1 VIEDRQALLGERDRL
16 EDSIQSL
23 QEAKERLGWL
33 SHRAQRKLTKMRKRL
48 KRVYFLLRSP

>member
-1 VIEDRQALLGERDRL
+1 MIDRQALLGERDRL